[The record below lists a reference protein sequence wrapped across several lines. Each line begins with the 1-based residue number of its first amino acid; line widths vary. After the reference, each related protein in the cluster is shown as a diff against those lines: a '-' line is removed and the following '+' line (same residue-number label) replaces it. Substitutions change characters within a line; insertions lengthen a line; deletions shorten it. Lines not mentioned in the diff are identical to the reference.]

1 MEISSDRKNH
11 QNFGEALE
19 KPNII
24 MFYLKYPKLKIYEK
38 NKKQVIIQ
46 DNNIVNTT
54 YLTEIPTKRVSDQIR
69 PPMLVR
75 NHWLQI

>member
-1 MEISSDRKNH
+1 
-11 QNFGEALE
+11 
-19 KPNII
+19 
-24 MFYLKYPKLKIYEK
+24 MFYLKYQKLKIYEK

-46 DNNIVNTT
+46 DSNIVNTT
-54 YLTEIPTKRVSDQIR
+54 YLTEIPAKRVFDQIR